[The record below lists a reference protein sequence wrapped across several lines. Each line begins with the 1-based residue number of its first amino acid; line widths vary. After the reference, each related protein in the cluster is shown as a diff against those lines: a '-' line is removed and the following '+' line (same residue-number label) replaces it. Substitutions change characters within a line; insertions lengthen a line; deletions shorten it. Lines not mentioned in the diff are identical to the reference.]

1 MIDEFVADMNDWLR
15 RRALLFCGSTSH
27 LRYDDA
33 VQEGRIELWRTYRE
47 TGSTEQATA
56 RASVRMKAVALNVGV
71 RMTGEAP
78 RERYTAPQESD
89 SLDRQV
95 SREFGHL
102 TLGDLI
108 EAAEALDDVEWAY
121 HHGEILAALDALTPK
136 QRQYVYARFW
146 CGIDMPAGS
155 RNEGVKQAKEQNP
168 ILRRDVLW
176 TGNKTTVGAK
186 QRLAEALEH
195 LRELVDA

>member
-1 MIDEFVADMNDWLR
+1 MESWLR
-15 RRALLFCGSTSH
+15 RRALSLCGSTGH
-27 LRYDDA
+27 LRFDDA
-33 VQEGRIELWRTYRE
+33 VQEGRIELWRTFQE
-47 TGSTEQATA
+47 TGNTEQATA
-56 RASVRMKAVALNVGV
+56 RAAMRMKAVALNVGV

-78 RERYTAPQESD
+78 RDRFTAPQDND
-89 SLDRQV
+89 SLDRPV
-95 SREFGHL
+95 GEFA

-108 EAAEALDDVEWAY
+108 EAADSLDDVEWAY
-121 HHGEILAALDALTPK
+121 HHGEILEAFNALTPK
-136 QRQYVYARFW
+136 QQQYVYARFW

-186 QRLAEALEH
+186 ERLAEKLAH
-195 LRELVDA
+195 LRELVSA

>member
-1 MIDEFVADMNDWLR
+1 VIDEFVADMNDWLR
-15 RRALLFCGSTSH
+15 RRALLFCGSGSH
-27 LRYDDA
+27 LRFDDA

-47 TGSTEQATA
+47 TGDSQQAMA
-56 RASVRMKAVALNVGV
+56 RASVRMKAVAFNVGV

-78 RERYTAPQESD
+78 RERYTAPQEAD
-89 SLDRQV
+89 SLDRPV
-95 SREFGHL
+95 GEFE

-108 EAAEALDDVEWAY
+108 EAAGALDDVEWAY
-121 HHGEILAALDALTPK
+121 HHGEILAAFNALTPK

-146 CGIDMPAGS
+146 CGIDMPVGS
-155 RNEGVKQAKEQNP
+155 RTEGVKQAKEQNP

-195 LRELVDA
+195 LRELVSA